1 MVLRVGVLGPV
12 TVWNGNEELRVGQ
25 PRQQAVLGILAMR
38 ANRVISRGELVDAV
52 WGQDPP
58 ASAEGGIYTYVAG
71 LRRIIEP
78 TRSVRGPGR
87 VLVSSGAGYV
97 LHLVPG
103 QPDAVA
109 FEQHLVRARQL
120 RKNGDPVGAVDALES
135 ALGLW
140 RGVAFAGVPGPF
152 AETERVRLAELR
164 SGAAEERAD
173 VLLSLGRHEEVVPD
187 LTALVTDHPL
197 RERMRG
203 LLMIALYRCG
213 RPAEALRVFQDGRR
227 VLAEELGIDPGTD
240 LSRIHQQVLTSD
252 PALNLTASPR
262 PAARPTP
269 PRPAA
274 RPTPPR
280 PAAQPTPPRPAAQ
293 TNTAAA
299 SGPADTAAASGQ
311 TNTAAASGPAADGRP
326 GGPAGSPGSRRKDAG
341 TGPRGSDGSVL
352 PSGTT
357 APDRVLPWAAGSS
370 GVPVPAQLPL
380 DAPGFSGRHDELR
393 ALNAMLPSA
402 RAAGTDESV
411 PVAVISGTAG
421 VGKTA
426 LAIRFGRQVAK
437 RFPDGQLYVNLCRP
451 DPGTPMEPDVALRYF
466 LDAFGVPPHRIAAP
480 LEERAALFRSLV
492 DGKRVLIVLDNAS
505 SAAQVRPLLPGSPG
519 CLVVVTSRNQMAGL
533 VATEGAALITLDVLG
548 DDEAHE
554 MLARRLGQE
563 RVAAEPRVADEI
575 VAACARLPLAL
586 SIAAGRAVGRP
597 KRPLAE
603 LAAELRDAR
612 GRLDALEA
620 GDAAS
625 DVRAV
630 LSWSYD
636 QLSPAAARMFR
647 LLGLHPGPDI
657 PLPAAA
663 SLAGISRAEAAAAL
677 RELTRTH
684 MAAEHLPGRFAFHD
698 LLRAYAAEAA
708 EHYDAEEERS
718 AAVRRMLDHYLHT
731 AMAASQRFSPFR
743 SPLRLAAP
751 APGVVP
757 AEMAD
762 KDQAMSW
769 FEAEVPGLLTLIGFA
784 EAEGFDAYAWRL
796 PWALGPFFHRRGWLQ
811 SYAAIQRTAL
821 AAARRLDDPLALA
834 HAHHLLGHAQL
845 QMNEYEAAEPNFRRA
860 LDLFRELGDRANE
873 AVVLNGLAGMLEKQE
888 RYPEALAVAL
898 DALRMLKA
906 AGHWWTQATLE
917 NGVGW
922 LYAHLGQYDD
932 ALTHC
937 HRALSL
943 HRESGHRGGAAD
955 TLDSIGFVYLHLGD
969 LARAQAH
976 YEQAIDAY
984 REIGAPFGEGNSLAG
999 LGDVLLRGGDLA
1011 AARSRYLQAAAILDA
1026 LPHPLADVVRSKLR
1040 DLDEDPDRDPRPDR
1054 RPRGP

>member
-12 TVWNGNEELRVGQ
+12 TIWNGNEELRVGQ

-109 FEQHLVRARQL
+109 FEQHLARARQL

-173 VLLSLGRHEEVVPD
+173 VLLWLGRHEEVVPD

-252 PALNLTASPR
+252 PALNLTAG
-262 PAARPTP
+262 PAAASGQANT
-269 PRPAA
+269 AA
-274 RPTPPR
+274 
-280 PAAQPTPPRPAAQ
+280 ASGQAD
-293 TNTAAA
+293 TAAA
-299 SGPADTAAASGQ
+299 SGPADT
-311 TNTAAASGPAADGRP
+311 AADGRP

-357 APDRVLPWAAGSS
+357 APGRAVPWAAGSS

-426 LAIRFGRQVAK
+426 LAIRFGRQVAR
-437 RFPDGQLYVNLCRP
+437 RFPDGQLYVNLCGP
-451 DPGTPMEPDVALRYF
+451 DPGAPVEPDVALRFF

-620 GDAAS
+620 GDAAT

-657 PLPAAA
+657 SLPAAA
-663 SLAGISRAEAAAAL
+663 SLAGISRAEAGAAL

-684 MAAEHLPGRFAFHD
+684 MTAEKLPGRFAFHD

-708 EHYDAEEERS
+708 EQHDAEEDRS

-784 EAEGFDAYAWRL
+784 EAQGFDTYAWRL

-845 QMNEYEAAEPNFRRA
+845 QMSEYEAAEPNFRRA

-969 LARAQAH
+969 LTQAQAH

-984 REIGAPFGEGNSLAG
+984 RQIGAPFGEGNSLAG

-1026 LPHPLADVVRSKLR
+1026 LPHPLADVVHGKLR
-1040 DLDEDPDRDPRPDR
+1040 DLDEDPDRDPLPGDGHAAVTPWPATATRTVIPCLGQPPRPVR
-1054 RPRGP
+1054 YKG